1 MQELPLV
8 ALPPQQPQHFQAV
21 GYPLLSLSR
30 KQENTMAMAFGDG
43 LCGPEQLWANCNW
56 PSQDST
62 VWPIANS
69 QGPKAT
75 TPLPEDFFTPPN
87 EK

>member
-30 KQENTMAMAFGDG
+30 NKETTLAMAFGDG
-43 LCGPEQLWANCNW
+43 FGCVNDYQSMAIGY
-56 PSQDST
+56 
-62 VWPIANS
+62 
-69 QGPKAT
+69 
-75 TPLPEDFFTPPN
+75 
-87 EK
+87 